1 MKYSRLSL
9 QDLQDLETEFVE
21 FLVLNGIPAEDW
33 EELKKQDLDKVEQ
46 VIDHFSDVIW
56 ESVLRKTEI
65 VEHRR
70 KEKLTICRVENGKL
84 VTLLIRSS
92 DPELDFT
99 KPADLKTVFED
110 VNKHVV
116 SLQTD
121 EIEKSEPEQLFELLE
136 VGFYISKDPEYMKLL
151 DEKNN

>member
-1 MKYSRLSL
+1 
-9 QDLQDLETEFVE
+9 
-21 FLVLNGIPAEDW
+21 
-33 EELKKQDLDKVEQ
+33 VEQ

-84 VTLLIRSS
+84 ITLLIRSS

>member
-33 EELKKQDLDKVEQ
+33 EELKKQDSDKVEQ

-84 VTLLIRSS
+84 ITLLIRSS

>member
-84 VTLLIRSS
+84 ITLLIRSS